1 MENES
6 IQPPKWPLKFLR
18 IFIREQYLEEIEGDM
33 EEIFFDNVERYSL
46 RKARRLYVWEMIKL
60 LRPNLIRQFRFLNT
74 FNRFGMLSNYFKV
87 SIRGLMKYPLNS
99 FINLF
104 GLASAIGICIYAY
117 AFFRWTY
124 DRDQFHE
131 NKNSVYLVTTF
142 APREGAMQEYGRT
155 PRPLAESLQQDFPQI
170 EKVCRVEDRNIV
182 VKYHDQVF
190 NERIRLVDP
199 TFLQMFTFPLKW
211 GAASSLNDVN
221 SIIIS
226 EAMSEKYFG
235 EQNPVGETLLIKFDR
250 DRSKEFKVAG
260 VAQKF
265 PVARSTEFNFLANF
279 DNLRTSEVDYNFH
292 DWAAQL
298 DATFIQVEDPE
309 DVRAVL
315 HGMAKYKQMQ
325 NESVSEDFAIDSF
338 GLEQLATLHI
348 KTEHIR
354 DDIFR
359 GGTKDNIASIGFLI
373 AISILMLALACSNY
387 INIAIVSVTKRL
399 KELGVRKSIGATRK
413 VIIVQFLTENIV
425 TTFFALLIGILL
437 GRFVVIPWFEGLWY
451 FSMDFKFGDTNLWI
465 FLSVVLLVTAIA
477 SGIYPALYISR
488 FQPVNILR
496 GSLRFGQRNPVTKI
510 FLGFQLILA
519 CVFITSAVIF
529 TRNSDYLTS
538 RDWGYDNR
546 DVIYAQLPDE
556 LSVEQLKHVMEEN
569 AHVISTAR
577 SAQHIGRQQRQVSI
591 AIPSRVLEVDLLAVD
606 RNYFHTMGVDIVQ
619 GRGFND
625 HETSDRQGV
634 VVNQTMVES
643 LNWDNPVGQQF
654 KMDSVQYEVI
664 GVMKD
669 FHSYS
674 FSSPLRP
681 TFFTL
686 AHESDYRFLSMKVE
700 KGSMRDSYESLR
712 KKWSTLFPESPFS
725 GGYQEDVWGNYYVEL
740 RIHGHVWRVFASIA
754 VMLALLGV
762 YGLVSLNVS
771 GREKEFSIR
780 KVLGANIKHI
790 SNSIFK
796 QYYLLFAIA
805 LALGV
810 PLSYVVIVGIMD
822 FAYTY
827 HMEVAIWHVVLAA
840 ILLILVLLC
849 TISTQVFKVFKSN
862 AVDGLKTE

>member
-1 MENES
+1 MRNES
-6 IQPPKWPLKFLR
+6 LHPPKWPLKLLR
-18 IFIREQYLEEIEGDM
+18 LFIREQYLEEIEGDM
-33 EEIFFDNVERYSL
+33 EEIFFDNVERYSV
-46 RKARRLYVWEMIKL
+46 RKAIRIYTWEMIKL
-60 LRPNLIRQFRFLNT
+60 LRPGLIRQFRFLNS

-87 SIRGLMKYPLNS
+87 SIRGLMKNPLNS

-104 GLASAIGICIYAY
+104 GLASAIGICMFSYAI
-117 AFFRWTY
+117 FRWTY

-131 NKNSVYLVTTF
+131 NKNSVYLVTAF
-142 APREGAMQEYGRT
+142 APRNGTMQEYGRT

-211 GAASSLNDVN
+211 GAAESLKDVN
-221 SIIIS
+221 SIVIS
-226 EAMSEKYFG
+226 EPMSEKYFG
-235 EQNPVGETLLIKFDR
+235 EQNPVGEILLINFDK
-250 DRSKEFKVAG
+250 DRSKEFKVVG
-260 VAQKF
+260 VARKF
-265 PVARSTEFNFLANF
+265 PDARSMDFTFLAHF
-279 DNLRTSEVDYNFH
+279 DNLRTSESDYNFH

-298 DATFIQVEDPE
+298 NATFIQVNDPK
-309 DVRAVL
+309 DIKPVL
-315 HGMAKYKQMQ
+315 RGMTKYRQLQ
-325 NESVSEDFAIDSF
+325 NEAVSEDFAIDSL

-348 KTEHIR
+348 KTEDIR

-359 GGTKDNIASIGFLI
+359 EGTKDNIASIAFLA

-413 VIIVQFLTENIV
+413 VIILQFLSENIV

-451 FSMDFKFGDTNLWI
+451 FSMDFKFGDVNLWI
-465 FLSVVLLVTAIA
+465 FLVVVMFFTAIA

-488 FQPVNILR
+488 FQPVSILR
-496 GSLRFGQRNPVTKI
+496 GSLRFGQKNPITKV
-510 FLGFQLILA
+510 FLGFQLVLA

-529 TRNSDYLTS
+529 TLNSDYLAE
-538 RDWGYDNR
+538 REWGYSNR

-556 LSVEQLKHVMEEN
+556 LSVEQLKNVMEEN

-577 SAQHIGRQQRQVSI
+577 SVQHIGRQQRQVLI
-591 AIPSRVLEVDLLAVD
+591 AFPSQEQEVDMLAVD
-606 RNYFHTMGVDIVQ
+606 GNYFNTMGVDIVQ
-619 GRGFND
+619 GRGFNE

-634 VVNQTMVES
+634 VVSQTMVER
-643 LNWDNPVGQQF
+643 LRWDNPVGEQF

-664 GVMKD
+664 GVVKD

-681 TFFTL
+681 TFFTH
-686 AHESDYRFLSMKVE
+686 ADKSDYRFLSMKVE
-700 KGSMRDSYESLR
+700 KGSMRESYEFLR
-712 KKWSTLFPESPFS
+712 KKWSLLFPESPFS
-725 GGYQEDVWGNYYVEL
+725 GGYQEDVWGTYYVQL
-740 RIHGHVWRVFASIA
+740 SIHGHVWRVFASVA

-771 GREKEFSIR
+771 SRKKEFSIK
-780 KVLGANIKHI
+780 KVLGANIKNI
-790 SNSIFK
+790 SNSIFQ
-796 QYYLLFAIA
+796 QYYLLLGFS
-805 LALGV
+805 LALGT
-810 PLSYVVIVGIMD
+810 PLSYVVIVAIMD
-822 FAYTY
+822 FANAY
-827 HMEVAIWHVVLAA
+827 HMNVTFWHVGLAA
-840 ILLILVLLC
+840 ILLIFVLLG
-849 TISTQVFKVFKSN
+849 TISTQVVKVFKTN